1 MEYIWCYL
9 MSRIG
14 LSEIIFYLRLA
25 GTYQRPL
32 LGNFGG
38 SEIFLE
44 ISLKLRGL
52 KFVSQKMWGLKFN
65 SQKNVGF
72 EISIQNVGSEIFD
85 QKFVGS

>member
-1 MEYIWCYL
+1 M
-9 MSRIG
+9 
-14 LSEIIFYLRLA
+14 LSDEQYSYFIYHLGEELNLCPF
-25 GTYQRPL
+25 

-72 EISIQNVGSEIFD
+72 EISIQNVGSEIFVR
-85 QKFVGS
+85 KFVGS

>member
-1 MEYIWCYL
+1 MVC
-9 MSRIG
+9 
-14 LSEIIFYLRLA
+14 LRSYFIQDWQELN
-25 GTYQRPL
+25 QRPL

-65 SQKNVGF
+65 SQKNVGS
-72 EISIQNVGSEIFD
+72 EISIQNVGSEMFVLE
-85 QKFVGS
+85 FVGS

>member
-25 GTYQRPL
+25 GTGPL

-65 SQKNVGF
+65 SQKNVRC
-72 EISIQNVGSEIFD
+72 EISIQNVGSEIFVR
-85 QKFVGS
+85 KFVGS